1 MVGKT
6 PVAFASAVLAV
17 TVVIV
22 RFCVMA
28 PKSSGLY
35 GAIRWNGPDVGG
47 LPLLCCVINEPAR
60 LLFRLFWRRRPHQS
74 ANPTMAAMPR
84 TEPMTAPAMAP
95 LFALFFEDSPS
106 TAAPD
111 EVDSDAGLALSA
123 VARVEDAAELCDL
136 EELELEVEV
145 DELLELEDKEI
156 EDDEDITDVV
166 EEIALLL
173 EADDVVLAA
182 ADTGLKFTPVKTICK
197 STSEAC
203 PS

>member
-1 MVGKT
+1 
-6 PVAFASAVLAV
+6 
-17 TVVIV
+17 
-22 RFCVMA
+22 
-28 PKSSGLY
+28 
-35 GAIRWNGPDVGG
+35 
-47 LPLLCCVINEPAR
+47 
-60 LLFRLFWRRRPHQS
+60 
-74 ANPTMAAMPR
+74 
-84 TEPMTAPAMAP
+84 MTAPAMAP

-182 ADTGLKFTPVKTICK
+182 AEEDQTPGGGGPTPIGGAYPGYGHP
-197 STSEAC
+197 ELAD
-203 PS
+203 